1 MAVKVKITAIN
12 IFLSLLECYGNVH
25 TRTHFLNKDC
35 EKYHHPHEN
44 VKYSLEDNPEHL
56 KKTGKPEMAEKRDF
70 KDFFLDIARHNLNFL
85 IERVSE
91 NHNLEKTF
99 FRGLIFSDLKMLFIC

>member
-1 MAVKVKITAIN
+1 
-12 IFLSLLECYGNVH
+12 
-25 TRTHFLNKDC
+25 
-35 EKYHHPHEN
+35 
-44 VKYSLEDNPEHL
+44 
-56 KKTGKPEMAEKRDF
+56 MAEKRDF

-91 NHNLEKTF
+91 NHNLEKIF